1 MWKKLGKFLLTV
13 AALAASAFAIFT
25 WYKNKKEKFEEDEF
39 SDIFEEEDFDL
50 EHKMID

>member
-13 AALAASAFAIFT
+13 AAIAASAFAIFT
-25 WYKNKKEKFEEDEF
+25 WYKNKKEKINEEDEF

-50 EHKMID
+50 DESL

>member
-25 WYKNKKEKFEEDEF
+25 WYKNKKEKLGEDEF
-39 SDIFEEEDFDL
+39 SDIFEEEDLDL
-50 EHKMID
+50 DESL

>member
-13 AALAASAFAIFT
+13 AAIVGSAFAIFT
-25 WYKNKKEKFEEDEF
+25 WYKNKKAKFEENDEF

-50 EHKMID
+50 DQSL